1 MFSEKVVV
9 VTGGAQGIGRHAALT
24 LARHGARTVIADL
37 DIAVAERTA
46 RDLGAMAESIAL
58 PVDVGDEARVAGMLA
73 QVHAR
78 YGRIDVL
85 INNAG
90 VVPHFLWGLPLWPR
104 VADMPLEFWDRVI
117 RTNLYGTFLC
127 TKHVVPYMRERRSG
141 HIVNLYGGGFT
152 NPPGAMAYAVT
163 KDAIRTFTRYLA
175 EDVREMNICAV
186 TFSPRLP
193 IATESAPDEAKQRL
207 AGPEALGEAFVL
219 AAQLPMERSGQCVAL
234 NDGALVVEDPMAG

>member
-1 MFSEKVVV
+1 MFSGKVVV
-9 VTGGAQGIGRHAALT
+9 VTGGAQGIGRHAALSF
-24 LARHGARTVIADL
+24 ARLGASTVIADV
-37 DIAVAERTA
+37 DAEKAERTA
-46 RDLGAMAESIAL
+46 QELGSLAESVAI
-58 PVDVGDEARVAGMLA
+58 PVDVADEARVAEMMA
-73 QVHAR
+73 RVHAR

-104 VADMPLEFWDRVI
+104 VADMPVEFWDRVI

-127 TKHVVPYMRERRSG
+127 TKHVIPYMRARRSG

-152 NPPGAMAYAVT
+152 SPPGAMAYAVT

-207 AGPEALGEAFVL
+207 AGPEVLGEAFVL

-234 NDGALVVEDPMAG
+234 QDGALVVEDPMAG